1 MRNVKAVYMV
11 RGKRLTSAENV
22 EEGESKLNP
31 TGICLITKEGQ
42 RMSPSHVFC
51 FFSHRWLS
59 ICSLF

>member
-11 RGKRLTSAENV
+11 RGKRLTSAEDV
-22 EEGESKLNP
+22 EGESKLNP

-42 RMSPSHVFC
+42 RMSPSLVFC
-51 FFSHRWLS
+51 FFSHRCLS